1 MERQLATGRATI
13 AIIGFLAIAGGSW
26 PGQEPA
32 VAARVGEHRIHFRAR
47 NGLIFLPAR
56 VDGNHVTL
64 LLDTGAVL
72 TTFSSKIAPSIN
84 TNSRITINM
93 ASGSVSAS
101 RVPVAFTV
109 GEPDERRCSF
119 RQSVVVGDFKFGE
132 ADGVIGLDALSSF
145 KVVTIDFQNSVLILE
160 DR

>member
-64 LLDTGAVL
+64 LLDTGAAL
-72 TTFSSKIAPSIN
+72 TTFSSKIVPSIN

-109 GEPDERRCSF
+109 GESDERRCSF

-145 KVVTIDFQNSVLILE
+145 RVVTIDFQNSVLILE

>member
-1 MERQLATGRATI
+1 
-13 AIIGFLAIAGGSW
+13 
-26 PGQEPA
+26 
-32 VAARVGEHRIHFRAR
+32 VAARTGEHRIHFRAR
-47 NGLIFLPAR
+47 NGLIFVPAR
-56 VDGNHVTL
+56 VGGNHVTL

-72 TTFSSKIAPSIN
+72 TTFSSKIVPSIN

-109 GEPDERRCSF
+109 GEPDMQERRCSF

-132 ADGVIGLDALSSF
+132 ADGVIGLDVLSSF
-145 KVVTIDFQNSVLILE
+145 KVVTIDFHNSVLVLE
-160 DR
+160 ER